1 MRTRWSE
8 KVRVQA
14 WLGWS
19 RLARAREGEQ
29 RMAEAVSS
37 EPSSVTEDCTSTPDP
52 GLGAGAGGR

>member
-8 KVRVQA
+8 KVRLQA

-29 RMAEAVSS
+29 RRAEAVSS
-37 EPSSVTEDCTSTPDP
+37 EPSSITEDRTSTPDL

>member
-19 RLARAREGEQ
+19 RLARAREGEH
-29 RMAEAVSS
+29 RRAEAVSS
-37 EPSSVTEDCTSTPDP
+37 APSSGTEDCTNPHP
-52 GLGAGAGGR
+52 GLGAGGR